1 MNSKIVSE
9 KIINSALWSLFY
21 YLFIIFSMQF

>member
-9 KIINSALWSLFY
+9 KIINSAMWSLFFFIY
-21 YLFIIFSMQF
+21 YFF